1 VINFV
6 DVVEVAF
13 RAEGMKGTA
22 EFVFEIEKPLMVY
35 RALAPERDDEIHRS
49 NIDLSLC
56 EDSIRLKIVG
66 DDPASLRAALNT
78 WIRLVK
84 IAFEM
89 VDV

>member
-1 VINFV
+1 
-6 DVVEVAF
+6 
-13 RAEGMKGTA
+13 MKGTA
-22 EFVFEIEKPLMVY
+22 EFVFETKEPLMVY
-35 RALAPERDDEIHRS
+35 RALAPERDDEVHRS
-49 NIDLSLC
+49 GIDLSLS
-56 EDSIRLKIVG
+56 EGSIGLKIHG

>member
-1 VINFV
+1 M
-6 DVVEVAF
+6 
-13 RAEGMKGTA
+13 RGTA
-22 EFVFEIEKPLMVY
+22 EFVFETEEPLMIY
-35 RALAPERDDEIHRS
+35 RALAPERDDEVHRS
-49 NIDLSLC
+49 NIDLSLS
-56 EDSIRLKIVG
+56 EGSIRLKIRG